1 MNSAILQ
8 ALMMGMNGGG
18 MGAGPG
24 MGGAPGLPMPAA
36 GGDTGGDS
44 PFGQGGMSP
53 QLLQFASGA
62 LTGGGLQG
70 GVGKLLGG
78 MLAQKMKQRLVQQM
92 PGGGDG
98 NPLSALLSGDPGSGG
113 QPMV

>member
-8 ALMMGMNGGG
+8 ALVMGMNGGQG
-18 MGAGPG
+18 GTGPGAGIPG
-24 MGGAPGLPMPAA
+24 AGVGMP
-36 GGDTGGDS
+36 TVGGDS
-44 PFGQGGMSP
+44 GDGGLLGQGGMSP

-78 MLAQKMKQRLVQQM
+78 MLAQRIKQLRTQQI
-92 PGGGDG
+92 PGEG
-98 NPLSALLSGDPGSGG
+98 NPLGTLMSGDPGSGM
-113 QPMV
+113 QPMG